1 MKTNSYKYGFFIC
14 LISAIL
20 FSSKGVV
27 IKLIFRQ
34 GDISSIGILTLRMLI
49 SFPFYFL
56 VASYMYN
63 KEKAFPFHGKEW
75 IQLIILGLLGYY
87 AASFFDFWGLE
98 YVSVFIERIVIFSYP
113 TIVLILSIIFLG
125 KKAKPIQII
134 ALVLTYFG
142 TYLAFR
148 SGTEKI
154 DMINLMK
161 GGALVFISALSYAF
175 YMVFGSKQI
184 AKVGSIKF
192 TCYALMVSTGGVVIH
207 YLLSGEHDISG
218 HSGHLY
224 LLAGFLA
231 IFGTVI
237 PTFLTA
243 ESIRIIGPGNA
254 AIVSSLGPVS
264 TMILGYF
271 ILGDKITILEIAGT
285 IFVIMGVLLIGKER

>member
-1 MKTNSYKYGFFIC
+1 M
-14 LISAIL
+14 
-20 FSSKGVV
+20 V
-27 IKLIFRQ
+27 IKLIFRE

-56 VASYMYN
+56 TASFFYT
-63 KEKAFPFHGKEW
+63 KERTLPFKRKEW
-75 IQLIILGLLGYY
+75 LHLIILGLSGYY

-134 ALVLTYFG
+134 ALLLTYLG
-142 TYLAFR
+142 TFLAFR

-154 DMINLMK
+154 EMANLVK

-175 YMVFGSKQI
+175 YMVFGSKLI
-184 AKVGSIKF
+184 GKVGSLKF
-192 TCYALMVSTGGVVIH
+192 TSYALMVSTGGVVLH
-207 YLLSGEHDISG
+207 YLLSGVNDISG
-218 HSGHLY
+218 HSQHLY
-224 LLAGFLA
+224 LLAAFLA

-264 TMILGYF
+264 TMMLGYF
-271 ILGDKITILEIAGT
+271 ILGDQITLLEIVGT
-285 IFVIMGVLLIGKER
+285 AFVIAGVILIGREK